1 MTEDDNNMN
10 DITSVESSTS
20 SLTTQAFRRIYS
32 MIIQGELKPGEKL
45 KIESLRNTLGVGASP
60 LREALSLLTSEQL
73 IEHMDQRGFRVS
85 HINAEA
91 FDELLKTRCWLEERA
106 LRESMRAKDEVWEE
120 RVLLAHHRLKR
131 PLRTLDDGTLNPEW
145 EERHKAFHMSLLSAC
160 GSSILIKMCNQ
171 LFDQNIRYRN
181 VSGIYVSA
189 NRKVGNEH
197 DAIVEYVL
205 SGQEEKAVNE
215 LLSHYHKT
223 GKLLSDF
230 LKKKQ
235 ESEH

>member
-1 MTEDDNNMN
+1 MN
-10 DITSVESSTS
+10 DITAVENTSS

-32 MIIQGELKPGEKL
+32 MIIQGDLKPGEKL
-45 KIESLRNTLGVGASP
+45 KIESLRNSLGVGASP

-73 IEHMDQRGFRVS
+73 IERIDQRGFRVS

-106 LRESMRAKDEVWEE
+106 LRESMKAKDDAWEE

-131 PLRTLDDGTLNPEW
+131 PDRTLKDGSLNSEW
-145 EERHKAFHMSLLSAC
+145 EDHHKEFHMSLLSAC
-160 GSSILIKMCNQ
+160 GSSILLKMCNQ
-171 LFDQNIRYRN
+171 LYDQNIRYRN

-189 NRKVGNEH
+189 KRKVGDEH
-197 DAIVEYVL
+197 DAILDYAL
-205 SGQEEKAVNE
+205 TGQEEKAVKE
-215 LLSHYHKT
+215 LLHHYHKT

-230 LKKKQ
+230 LK
-235 ESEH
+235 ENS

>member
-1 MTEDDNNMN
+1 MN
-10 DITSVESSTS
+10 DISNPTIHNIDSDKNNTS
-20 SLTTQAFRRIYS
+20 SLTNQAFRRIYT

-73 IEHMDQRGFRVS
+73 IERIDQRGFRVA
-85 HINAEA
+85 HINAQA

-106 LRESMRAKDEVWEE
+106 LRESMRANDDVWEE

-131 PLRTLDDGTLNPEW
+131 PNRMLDDGSLNSEW
-145 EERHKAFHMSLLSAC
+145 EERHKSFHMTLLSAC

-171 LFDQNIRYRN
+171 LYDQNIRYRN
-181 VSGIYVSA
+181 ASGIYVSA
-189 NRKVGNEH
+189 KRKVGNEH
-197 DAIVEYVL
+197 DAILKYVL
-205 SGQEEKAVNE
+205 EGEEDKAVNE
-215 LLSHYHKT
+215 LLAHYRKT

-230 LKKKQ
+230 
-235 ESEH
+235 

>member
-73 IEHMDQRGFRVS
+73 IERMDQRGFRVS